1 MCCDFVDLLFGH
13 LDHVL
18 GMLDISHAINQADAC
33 AVFCW
38 TLFWD
43 RIIFCILE
51 FTRVTDAV
59 NAMPEK
65 TVWDVNVY
73 YRNKNGLWIVVPTF
87 YSLRAS
93 QCVIKALKPKY
104 WLITTSQGAL
114 CYSVFT

>member
-1 MCCDFVDLLFGH
+1 MKQCAASLWTFRSRIRNVI
-13 LDHVL
+13 
-18 GMLDISHAINQADAC
+18 DISHAINKADAC

-43 RIIFCILE
+43 RIIFCILA